1 MRHVESIIRISEAHA
16 RMHLRDYVQDDDV
29 NMAIRVV
36 LESFVDTQKYAVT
49 RSMKKVRLQKKKKN
63 YIN

>member
-1 MRHVESIIRISEAHA
+1 
-16 RMHLRDYVQDDDV
+16 MHLRDYVQDDDV

-49 RSMKKVRLQKKKKN
+49 RSMKKVRLMRLAVQFAVHFV
-63 YIN
+63 IE